1 LKLRSRLPP
10 PAALK
15 DSSSPEYNTAT
26 FAALAPPLRQM
37 QDEIASTIEYFRY
50 QRLAGRPASMSLAF
64 TAAPVAGLQAWL
76 ADAFEMQV
84 ETIADVLPA
93 AEAAEGTSLNLLEG
107 SRAGLLKL
115 GNQPYEYI
123 RGRFVPM
130 KGAQS
135 DKMPT
140 NKAASFIPAA
150 WLEKL
155 RAPAMAKPIS
165 VKWNSF
171 KPAAYGAGFIAVAV
185 AANMFLLTGPSQER
199 LAAQA
204 SAYSAQAASSIAST
218 ANGSEAGLPVG
229 ERPNLWADTL
239 LGVGKALQPSMKLSR
254 LELVGSAG
262 KGAAE
267 ANFAITGVLPEG
279 GANLKLVA
287 GFIDHLS
294 QDQSFSRRYGQVRFT
309 GAGETTG
316 EATPAAANTRQTLF
330 HVVGLSGG
338 RK

>member
-1 LKLRSRLPP
+1 
-10 PAALK
+10 
-15 DSSSPEYNTAT
+15 
-26 FAALAPPLRQM
+26 
-37 QDEIASTIEYFRY
+37 
-50 QRLAGRPASMSLAF
+50 MSLAF

-171 KPAAYGAGFIAVAV
+171 KPAAYGAGFCQS
-185 AANMFLLTGPSQER
+185 LD
-199 LAAQA
+199 
-204 SAYSAQAASSIAST
+204 YS
-218 ANGSEAGLPVG
+218 
-229 ERPNLWADTL
+229 
-239 LGVGKALQPSMKLSR
+239 
-254 LELVGSAG
+254 LELSGSCVHHIDG
-262 KGAAE
+262 K
-267 ANFAITGVLPEG
+267 
-279 GANLKLVA
+279 
-287 GFIDHLS
+287 
-294 QDQSFSRRYGQVRFT
+294 T
-309 GAGETTG
+309 GAFADREGVFTMFDVVTNVTG
-316 EATPAAANTRQTLF
+316 DPVTGAFTP
-330 HVVGLSGG
+330 GSGG
-338 RK
+338 NNFLYFGRIRATRIAIDGDRQVLGRRR